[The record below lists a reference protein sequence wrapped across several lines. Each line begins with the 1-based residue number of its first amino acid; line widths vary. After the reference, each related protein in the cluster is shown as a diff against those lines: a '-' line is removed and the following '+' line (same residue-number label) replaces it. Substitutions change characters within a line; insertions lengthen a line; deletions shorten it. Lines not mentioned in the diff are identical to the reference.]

1 MTGGGVALPPHAHIP
16 GQTPR
21 HPQGTFDVLHRSV
34 RPGMSVA
41 ALAETA
47 AFRAGFRYLEAGY
60 FWEAHEAWE
69 PVWQA
74 LPPNSAERQFVQA
87 IIQLANAELKL
98 RMQRPRAALRL
109 CAMAARHL
117 AEARRG
123 AGSRIMKTD
132 AECIAACIIECASR
146 AGSN

>member
-1 MTGGGVALPPHAHIP
+1 MTGGGVALPPHAHVP

-21 HPQGTFDVLHRSV
+21 HAPGTFDALHLSV
-34 RPGMSVA
+34 RSGMSAA
-41 ALAETA
+41 ALARTA
-47 AFRAGFRYLEAGY
+47 AFRAGFCYLEAGY

-74 LPPNSAERQFVQA
+74 LPPNSAERHFVQA

-109 CAMAARHL
+109 CAIAEGHL
-117 AEARRG
+117 VEARRG
-123 AGSRIMKTD
+123 AGDRIMGVEVGPV
-132 AECIAACIIECASR
+132 AHRIAECASR
-146 AGSN
+146 AGPA